1 MHPDILVS
9 TDKPE
14 ERPRIVI
21 SPARR
26 YTLLALFCSTQ
37 FVDVYNASAIVLA
50 TADVAR
56 GLDMG
61 ATEGVWTLSAYV
73 LTFASF
79 MLPFGKIVD
88 IWSAKAM
95 LVLGITW
102 VGAFSIGIAVTDS
115 KIVLFIL
122 RALAGLGA
130 AAGIPASINLII
142 HVFPDQSS
150 QHIAL
155 AAFGGA
161 GELANISGFII
172 GGLLLLAGWR
182 WVFWLLPIVCF
193 PLAGLA
199 WWVVPRRQVLK
210 AWQRQG
216 LEDEAAGE
224 GDDALRARE
233 LLAALEV
240 EEGGKFDYVGSA
252 LVVAA
257 AVLSVFGL
265 TDGGEGSGWG
275 RAQPITTLVLGLLLF
290 PVFFI
295 YESRIDQRTAL
306 IPSSIWRIRNV
317 LVLTVVSLVPYF
329 WWYGLQYIHANVMQL
344 QWGLS
349 SIMTAV
355 HFLPISIGGG
365 IIFILIGYLPPQK
378 FPLKIRMVLGALIGM
393 VGTILLIFGKDQKD
407 YWPFVATGFFIGSIG
422 IAMVFISANNSLLMA
437 VPTEYSGVVGGVF
450 NATLQLGAVAG
461 LAINAT
467 IQSFFPDHEAEAAG
481 EHRIAW
487 KGYQS
492 NFIFM
497 AALVAVLAIVSAI
510 WFKNPYEKPE
520 QAACTETAERD
531 STSEP

>member
-1 MHPDILVS
+1 MHADTLDTVEA
-9 TDKPE
+9 KE
-14 ERPRIVI
+14 QRKIVI

-26 YTLLALFCSTQ
+26 YTLLALF
-37 FVDVYNASAIVLA
+37 
-50 TADVAR
+50 
-56 GLDMG
+56 
-61 ATEGVWTLSAYV
+61 
-73 LTFASF
+73 
-79 MLPFGKIVD
+79 GKIAD
-88 IWSAKAM
+88 IYSAKVM

-102 VGAFSIGIAVTDS
+102 VGAFSIGIALAQDKV
-115 KIVLFIL
+115 VLFVL

-142 HVFPDQSS
+142 HVFPDQQS
-150 QHIAL
+150 QHLAL

-161 GELANISGFII
+161 GELANVRTASPPFRPHALTRSTFSWKRDKRLHRRRCSPPRRLALGILAPPDRLFPI
-172 GGLLLLAGWR
+172 GGAGGVVGTASER
-182 WVFWLLPIVCF
+182 VEGVAE
-193 PLAGLA
+193 AG
-199 WWVVPRRQVLK
+199 VGR
-210 AWQRQG
+210 G
-216 LEDEAAGE
+216 GE
-224 GDDALRARE
+224 RCADGDARRARE
-233 LLAALEV
+233 LLRTLEGDA
-240 EEGGKFDYVGSA
+240 GGAFDYVGSF

-275 RAQPITTLVLGLLLF
+275 RAQPIATLVIGLLLF
-290 PVFFI
+290 PVFFW

-306 IPSSIWRIRNV
+306 IPSSIWKIRNV
-317 LVLTVVSLVPYF
+317 GVLTVVSLVPYF
-329 WWYGLQYIHANVMQL
+329 WWYALQYIYANVMQL
-344 QWGLS
+344 QWGVS

-378 FPLKIRMVLGALIGM
+378 FPLKIRMVLGALVGM
-393 VGTILLIFGKDQKD
+393 VGTILLIFGQNQKD

-467 IQSFFPDHEAEAAG
+467 IQSFFPDHAAEVSG

-497 AALVAVLAIVSAI
+497 AAVVAVLAIVSAI
-510 WFKNPYEKPE
+510 WFKNPYESTEDTP
-520 QAACTETAERD
+520 CTEMTERD
-531 STSEP
+531 SASER

>member
-1 MHPDILVS
+1 MHSDTLESGIEA
-9 TDKPE
+9 KIE
-14 ERPRIVI
+14 EEQIVL
-21 SPARR
+21 SNARK

-50 TADVAR
+50 TADVAD
-56 GLDMG
+56 GLNMG

-79 MLPFGKIVD
+79 MLPFGKIAD
-88 IWSAKAM
+88 IWSAKGM
-95 LVLGITW
+95 LVLGILW
-102 VGAFSIGIAVTDS
+102 VGAFSIGIAVTDD
-115 KIVLFIL
+115 KVVLFVL
-122 RALAGLGA
+122 RAFAGLGA
-130 AAGIPASINLII
+130 AAGIPAAINLII
-142 HVFPDQSS
+142 HVFPGEAE
-150 QHIAL
+150 QHVAL

-161 GELANISGFII
+161 GELANIGGFII
-172 GGLLLLAGWR
+172 GGILLLASWR

-199 WWVVPRRQVLK
+199 FWLVPGREVLK
-210 AWQRQG
+210 QYQLQG
-216 LEDEAAGE
+216 LRREAETE
-224 GDDALRARE
+224 GTGAERARE
-233 LLAALEV
+233 LLRTLEV
-240 EEGGKFDYVGSA
+240 DGDALKFDYVGSF

-275 RAQPITTLVLGLLLF
+275 RAQPITTLVIGLLLF
-290 PVFFI
+290 PVFFWW
-295 YESRIDQRTAL
+295 ESRIDQRTAL

-317 LVLTVVSLVPYF
+317 TVLTVVSLVPYF
-329 WWYGLQYIHANVMQL
+329 WWYGVQYIHANVMQI
-344 QWGLS
+344 QWGVS

-365 IIFILIGYLPPQK
+365 IIFILIGYLPPSK
-378 FPLKIRMVLGALIGM
+378 FPLKIRMVVGAIIGM
-393 VGTILLIFGKDQKD
+393 IGTILLVFGQNQDD
-407 YWPFVATGFFIGSIG
+407 YWKFVATGFFIGSIG

-467 IQSFFPDHEAEAAG
+467 IQSFFPDHAAEASG

-497 AALVAVLAIVSAI
+497 ASLTAVLAIVSAI
-510 WFKNPYEKPE
+510 WFKNPYVPHKRQTPV
-520 QAACTETAERD
+520 QNV
-531 STSEP
+531 